1 MRNGKVSS
9 LSPFSPR
16 TPRSV
21 DSATGKRK
29 QQTINQFFASKSPKR
44 SNSPIVIEDSAEE
57 PNHDITPKKEVQIDP
72 CKNAFSLLLNN
83 SKLLNKKLRAL
94 FILEL
99 SNGKLIPNFIIEP
112 HIIQDCLR
120 KGEEENYWKADV
132 TLNNF
137 RWFAIP
143 TGYRDVQLTLLTNLS
158 SSSSSEIKSG
168 KVNPEELK
176 STIHISLMKSMI
188 QKGVRRRMGEKVMN
202 LTRQLASDNPSELLR
217 RMVIICLEDV
227 LLHPAVA
234 ILVWLMVAVSKDFK
248 FDELHALICVAF
260 MSDLCLAEHRD
271 CYPPTA
277 TIPEMIEQ
285 IQLLSMHCS
294 TSSSKLEQD
303 VSVPSNETG
312 STAEIK
318 SLYDLVSNPAWRT
331 IIASLFIRASY
342 GGMSFDRVM
351 LEKYGLL
358 WLSRILT
365 RKSTTNTSSSSATF
379 SSSYLHT
386 EVLNN
391 FSWFGYDSS
400 PLSSLD
406 NWGAEMLSVYQISSS
421 DSSVPSINQLN
432 TRIDHL
438 LQSRSVDHHSE
449 IPGAVL
455 RPVWIRSSDLVAEGI
470 DFHCDWNLISYVI
483 ENGKP
488 DLIRYFLSHAE
499 LMDLEDNS
507 ATSTITFII
516 KDNDFENLEQVS
528 NYLKQVVWIFRSSVS
543 GHRLWPYLL
552 QPTTINLYVEVET
565 YQEEEMFTLKKKET
579 LAGLWRIICPWIS
592 QYCERKIKQL
602 SLLLKNN

>member
-16 TPRSV
+16 KPRSE

-44 SNSPIVIEDSAEE
+44 STSPIVIEDTVDE
-57 PNHDITPKKEVQIDP
+57 ITPKKEAQIDP
-72 CKNAFSLLLNN
+72 SKNAFSLLLSN

-99 SNGKLIPNFIIEP
+99 SNGKLIPNFVTEP

-132 TLNNF
+132 ALNNF

-143 TGYRDVQLTLLTNLS
+143 TGYRDVQLTLLTNLT

-168 KVNPEELK
+168 KVHPEELK

-188 QKGVRRRMGEKVMN
+188 QKGVRRRMTEKVMN

-227 LLHPAVA
+227 LLHPSVP

-248 FDELHALICVAF
+248 FDELHALICVTF
-260 MSDLCLAEHRD
+260 MGDLCLAEHRD

-277 TIPEMIEQ
+277 TIPEMIEK
-285 IQLLSMHCS
+285 IQHLSMHCNP
-294 TSSSKLEQD
+294 SSSKLEQD
-303 VSVPSNETG
+303 NAPSNETG

-318 SLYDLVSNPAWRT
+318 SLYDLVSNPAWKT

-365 RKSTTNTSSSSATF
+365 RKSTTNTSSSSTTF
-379 SSSYLHT
+379 TSSFLHT

-391 FSWFGYDSS
+391 FSWFDYDGS
-400 PLSSLD
+400 PLSSLN

-421 DSSVPSINQLN
+421 GSSLPSINQLN

-438 LQSRSVDHHSE
+438 LKSRPRDGQSE
-449 IPGAVL
+449 ISGDL
-455 RPVWIRSSDLVAEGI
+455 LHPVWIRSSDLVAEGI
-470 DFHCDWNLISYVI
+470 DFHCDWNLITYVI
-483 ENGKP
+483 ENGKS

-499 LMDLEDNS
+499 LMDLEDNN
-507 ATSTITFII
+507 ATSTITVII

-552 QPTTINLYVEVET
+552 QPMTINLYAEVET
-565 YQEEEMFTLKKKET
+565 YQEEEIFTLKKKET

-602 SLLLKNN
+602 SSLLLKNN